1 MEAAAPDSSFPNS
14 KGLAKDNNI
23 FITSSSQH
31 RVSWHFFICICT
43 WREHINMY
51 GLRTLAAA
59 GLAALACAQ
68 DALHVP
74 AELTSFE
81 PGTGTRSLWVGYG
94 GTRDDKMQEY

>member
-1 MEAAAPDSSFPNS
+1 
-14 KGLAKDNNI
+14 
-23 FITSSSQH
+23 
-31 RVSWHFFICICT
+31 
-43 WREHINMY
+43 MY
-51 GLRTLAAA
+51 GLRILAAA